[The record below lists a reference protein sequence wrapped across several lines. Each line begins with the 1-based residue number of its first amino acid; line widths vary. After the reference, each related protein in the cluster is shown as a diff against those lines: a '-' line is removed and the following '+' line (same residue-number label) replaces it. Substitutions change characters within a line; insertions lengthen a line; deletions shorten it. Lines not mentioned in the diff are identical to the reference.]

1 MGNRGT
7 RITFAGEL
15 DIKPALLAAVGFVGP
30 MMAGFVESVVTTMIP
45 RNMRA
50 VAEAAA
56 EFGARDRDYP
66 INAP

>member
-1 MGNRGT
+1 
-7 RITFAGEL
+7 
-15 DIKPALLAAVGFVGP
+15 
-30 MMAGFVESVVTTMIP
+30 MAGFVESVVTTMIP